1 MTQGTA
7 FWKIGNKCHIPME
20 NWMFKNKREFKRI
33 SFRNARFWFQCA
45 PYYAKILRYTEIAC
59 LLVSWNIQRFHEKN
73 QQAERML
80 LFEKG
85 RKIVEWK
92 NWVWKIFEQY
102 ITKPASDNCHP
113 SSSNETLLCHGAVE
127 VRNMKASILDWI
139 KYQFHLSNFEIVIY
153 SHV

>member
-1 MTQGTA
+1 ME
-7 FWKIGNKCHIPME
+7 IGCLKTKE
-20 NWMFKNKREFKRI
+20 NSKDVLEMLGFDFDML
-33 SFRNARFWFQCA
+33 
-45 PYYAKILRYTEIAC
+45 PTYYAKILPYTEIAC

-113 SSSNETLLCHGAVE
+113 SRSNETPLCYGAVE
-127 VRNMKASILDWI
+127 VRNMKASMLYSVKPCSSKSTWNYNLGIL
-139 KYQFHLSNFEIVIY
+139 
-153 SHV
+153 